1 MSIEKITRI
10 IRRALKQKVTYI
22 SVRDYLEDKGFSIF
36 YIGTVDGDRELERF
50 RLTEFRHRYAF
61 TYVQGVKLI
70 FVRADITENEK
81 LFYLLHELGH
91 YELGHL
97 EEPGFVI
104 DDSTAERE
112 AETFAYLMLNPIKNT
127 LAVPF
132 AISLVVLSVLVSSIA
147 LGKNPETVPAF
158 ATDTARITQEGG
170 TTQQYYTEDIVYV
183 SSAGGKYHLKNCA
196 YAQDAFPVY
205 RSQAVNR
212 YAPCSYCNPHK

>member
-10 IRRALKQKVTYI
+10 VRRALKQKITYI
-22 SVRDYLEDKGFSIF
+22 SVRDYLEGKGFSIF

-50 RLTEFRHRYAF
+50 GLAEFRHRYAF

-132 AISLVVLSVLVSSIA
+132 AISLVVMAVLVACVA
-147 LGKNPETVPAF
+147 LGQKPETVPAF
-158 ATDTARITQEGG
+158 AQNTVKETQEGG
-170 TTQQYYTEDIVYV
+170 TTQQYNTDDIVYV

-196 YAQDAFPVY
+196 YAQDAIPVY
-205 RSQAVNR
+205 RSRAVNN